1 MQLGD
6 TYILY
11 VFKSVH
17 AGQDALVDLFARIEQ
32 SFQRLVTYTEFCP
45 TAVMTE
51 IIVKIIVE
59 VLLILGIV
67 TKEVGQGRTSKLFLV
82 ELTFKLTS
90 FQGSFSR
97 SWLERTMSSSRY
109 SCWTN

>member
-1 MQLGD
+1 VQLAD
-6 TYILY
+6 TCILY
-11 VFKSVH
+11 VIKSVH
-17 AGQDALVDLFARIEQ
+17 AGQDALVDLFARLEQ

-67 TKEVGQGRTSKLFLV
+67 TKEVGQGTSKLFLV